1 MLLYV
6 IKRGCIVF
14 FIGLLSACG
23 SGSTDPD
30 PQPTNEKVIVSAA
43 APEMLKTEAQSGINL
58 LSWSAQPDVTYTLYH
73 RLISEPSS
81 SWLEVES
88 GLTAITYEHSL
99 VNSHLYEYAVSAV
112 NSGGE
117 SPKQFETTVIPQ
129 LKINSL
135 SKPEGDEGVT
145 TPFEFDVTLNRAAMQ
160 AITVSYKT
168 VMDSATEDDYLPVSD
183 GEITFSAGNTRTSI
197 SISIIGDSAVENNE
211 NFYIQL
217 SDTNT
222 VVLEQAEVTVTIL
235 NDDEPPVPVVT
246 RLEPL
251 SVTVN
256 TEVDFTVTGQFLT
269 EQIRLEI
276 EDCSSAILLVDGGEG
291 QQKFRCTI
299 SKAGLKSAKV
309 LSTENEVL
317 KAFEI
322 DVIPATD
329 ILATGGITQPIAD
342 GNHEGDIEIAA
353 NAMDTDGLKK
363 VSINFKSSDKKVI
376 LCSND
381 CTGNSASWA
390 TTINPSAYYDATS
403 DSITLELW
411 VLDMNDNNVQVD
423 EVTFQWRPVS
433 QSYSLRL
440 NDTGVTKFFNENSE
454 VSEEPLDFSGQDASF
469 GRDVVASYNE
479 DGHAGFSFTKI
490 DSNGDDLPASALEWS
505 CVRDN
510 VTNLIW
516 ESKTNDGG
524 PHDKGE
530 RFSWWKDDDASRG
543 YEDRFKECNNYSS
556 DSKNSYC
563 NTEAY
568 IIRVNSAGLCGLNQ
582 WRLPMKRELVSLI
595 NSEQIAPA
603 IDVDWFPNTA
613 SDFYW
618 ARQPSAGIPGSGW
631 DLYSWGVNF
640 NEGFVDGV
648 SWSQAAAVRL
658 VHSVQ

>member
-30 PQPTNEKVIVSAA
+30 PQPINEKVIIAPA
-43 APEMLKTEAQSGINL
+43 APEVLKTEAQSEINL

-88 GLTAITYEHSL
+88 GLIEVTYEHSL

-117 SPKQFETTVIPQ
+117 SSKQFETTVIPQ

-135 SKPEGDEGVT
+135 SSLEGDEGVT

-183 GEITFSAGNTRTSI
+183 GEITFSEGNTRTSI
-197 SISIIGDSAVENNE
+197 SISIIGDSAVENDE
-211 NFYIQL
+211 NFYIRL

-235 NDDEPPVPVVT
+235 NDDEPSVPVVT

-276 EDCSSAILLVDGGEG
+276 EDCSSAILLVDGSEG

-317 KAFEI
+317 KTFEI

-329 ILATGGITQPIAD
+329 ILATGVITEPIAD
-342 GNHEGDIEIAA
+342 ENHEGDIEIAA
-353 NAMDTDGLKK
+353 NAMDADGLKK

-381 CTGNSASWA
+381 CTGNSASWT

-403 DSITLELW
+403 DSIILELW
-411 VLDMNDNNVQVD
+411 VLDMNGNNVQVD

-440 NDTGVTKFFNENSE
+440 NDTGVTKFFNSNSE
-454 VSEEPLDFSGQDASF
+454 VSEEPLEFAGQDASF

-524 PHDKGE
+524 LHDKDE
-530 RFSWWKDDDASRG
+530 RFSWWKDDEALRG
-543 YEDRFKECNNYSS
+543 YEDRFKKCDGYSNGL
-556 DSKNSYC
+556 KNSYC

-568 IIRVNSAGLCGLNQ
+568 IVRVNSAGLCGFNQ

-618 ARQPSAGIPGSGW
+618 ARQPSAGISGW
-631 DLYSWGVNF
+631 DRYSWGINF
-640 NEGFVDGV
+640 KEGFVDGV
-648 SWSQAAAVRL
+648 PWSEAAAIRL